1 VGSLAIL
8 LWSSNQEFANEPH
21 FLQALLSSH
30 G

>member
-1 VGSLAIL
+1 LAIL